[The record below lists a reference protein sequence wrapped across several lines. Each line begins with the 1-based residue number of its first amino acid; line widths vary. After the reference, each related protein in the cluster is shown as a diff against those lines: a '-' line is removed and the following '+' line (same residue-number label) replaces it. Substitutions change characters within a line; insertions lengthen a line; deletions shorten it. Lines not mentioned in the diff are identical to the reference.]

1 MHIFDILL
9 ICVGLSMDNMAVAAA
24 SSCGKTVYSLKTSF
38 KVALIFCLTGVICL
52 LLGWF
57 GGHYLEKYIGFW
69 DHWVSFF
76 VLLYIGGKMILNFF
90 KSKDIETFSSYNL
103 TNTRTL
109 LILALATNIDVFA
122 IGLTLSFYEVSLL
135 LILAVLI
142 LCVCLFTLFGFT
154 LGKKLGLIF
163 GKRAELVG
171 GLILVGIGI
180 KILAQ
185 GLLSV

>member
-24 SSCGKTVYSLKTSF
+24 SSCGKTVYSFKTSL
-38 KVALIFCLTGVICL
+38 KVALLFCLLGIVCFL
-52 LLGWF
+52 FGWF
-57 GGHYLEKYIGFW
+57 GGHYLERYISFW

-76 VLLYIGGKMILNFF
+76 ILLYIGGKMILNFF
-90 KSKDIETFSSYNL
+90 KKENRESCSSYNL
-103 TNTRTL
+103 TNTKTI

-122 IGLTLSFYEVSLL
+122 IGLTLSFYEISLRL
-135 LILAVLI
+135 VLSVLI
-142 LCVCLFTLFGFT
+142 LCICLFTLFGFV

-163 GKRAELVG
+163 GKRAELMG

-180 KILAQ
+180 KILVQ